1 MIITMKGGNM
11 INPDDP
17 YGDFIAQLRALL
29 REALALEGDMSDAEH
44 ANLIAIEELV
54 RTRDNS

>member
-1 MIITMKGGNM
+1 M